1 MARSKWLAGIILF
14 VVSLAGAIALTH
26 RLSPHALQSPDRRSL
41 TTVAETYQ
49 APNLQHNS
57 YVDVDNGQPAAEDSF
72 RVEFPTEYRE
82 EFMHYVNSD
91 LAPLCLG

>member
-1 MARSKWLAGIILF
+1 MARSKWMTGIILF
-14 VVSLAGAIALTH
+14 VVALLGAIALTH
-26 RLSPHALQSPDRRSL
+26 GLSPHTLQNSDSRSI

-49 APNLQHNS
+49 VPNLHQNS
-57 YVDVDNGQPAAEDSF
+57 YVDVDNEQPVAEDSF